1 MLKNIDP
8 LLSADLLHVLAAMG
22 HGDDLA
28 LVDRNFPAAA
38 NAKRLVRLDGADILS
53 AGRAILSVYPL
64 DSFVDHPV
72 MRMQM
77 VGKPDEVP
85 SVQQDFQKIV
95 DAAEGRHWPM
105 GSIERFAF
113 YEAARQAFAVVATN
127 DHHVMAAWARFTG
140 GEGKILFLADGNGE
154 FVSATGLGTDMSPS
168 GYGRRSQWLANVRAE
183 PRVRIWTGRLRAV
196 PATAAIMPPDR
207 SR

>member
-8 LLSADLLHVLAAMG
+8 LLNADLLHVLAAMG

-28 LVDRNFPAAA
+28 LVDRNFPALA
-38 NAKRLVRLDGADILS
+38 NARRLIRLDGADIAT

-85 SVQQDFQKIV
+85 PVQQDFQKII

-113 YEAARQAFAVVATN
+113 YEAARQAFAVVAT
-127 DHHVMAAWARFTG
+127 
-140 GEGKILFLADGNGE
+140 GENRPYGCFLLKKGVIFD
-154 FVSATGLGTDMSPS
+154 
-168 GYGRRSQWLANVRAE
+168 
-183 PRVRIWTGRLRAV
+183 
-196 PATAAIMPPDR
+196 
-207 SR
+207 

>member
-8 LLSADLLHVLAAMG
+8 LLNADLLHVLAAMG

-28 LVDRNFPAAA
+28 LVDRNFPALA
-38 NAKRLVRLDGADILS
+38 NARRLIRLDGADIIT

-85 SVQQDFQKIV
+85 PVQQDFQKIV

-113 YEAARQAFAVVATN
+113 YEAARQAFAVVAT
-127 DHHVMAAWARFTG
+127 
-140 GEGKILFLADGNGE
+140 GESRPYGCFLLKKGVIFD
-154 FVSATGLGTDMSPS
+154 
-168 GYGRRSQWLANVRAE
+168 
-183 PRVRIWTGRLRAV
+183 
-196 PATAAIMPPDR
+196 
-207 SR
+207 

>member
-8 LLSADLLHVLAAMG
+8 LLNADLLHVLAAMG

-28 LVDRNFPAAA
+28 LVDRNFPALA
-38 NAKRLVRLDGADILS
+38 NARRLIRLDGADIVT

-85 SVQQDFQKIV
+85 PVQRDFQKIV
-95 DAAEGRHWPM
+95 DAAEGRPWPM

-113 YEAARQAFAVVATN
+113 YEAARQAFAVVAT
-127 DHHVMAAWARFTG
+127 
-140 GEGKILFLADGNGE
+140 GENRPYGCFLLKKGVIFD
-154 FVSATGLGTDMSPS
+154 
-168 GYGRRSQWLANVRAE
+168 
-183 PRVRIWTGRLRAV
+183 
-196 PATAAIMPPDR
+196 
-207 SR
+207 

>member
-127 DHHVMAAWARFTG
+127 ESRPYGCF
-140 GEGKILFLADGNGE
+140 ILKKGVIFD
-154 FVSATGLGTDMSPS
+154 
-168 GYGRRSQWLANVRAE
+168 
-183 PRVRIWTGRLRAV
+183 
-196 PATAAIMPPDR
+196 
-207 SR
+207 

>member
-8 LLSADLLHVLAAMG
+8 LLNADLLHVLAAMG

-28 LVDRNFPAAA
+28 LVDRNFPAVA
-38 NAKRLVRLDGADILS
+38 NARRLIRLDGTDIVT

-77 VGKPDEVP
+77 VGKPDEIP
-85 SVQQDFQKIV
+85 PVQQDFQKIV
-95 DAAEGRHWPM
+95 DAAERRSWPM

-113 YEAARQAFAVVATN
+113 YEATRQAFAVVAT
-127 DHHVMAAWARFTG
+127 
-140 GEGKILFLADGNGE
+140 GENRPYGCFL
-154 FVSATGLGTDMSPS
+154 
-168 GYGRRSQWLANVRAE
+168 
-183 PRVRIWTGRLRAV
+183 LRKGV
-196 PATAAIMPPDR
+196 IFD
-207 SR
+207 